1 MKVYSSIKGVLEFL
15 GMLGALAV
23 GRSTGFVFG
32 GFFFRSREYLI
43 SGSFWVIMYIYIYIY
58 VCVYMYITDHTA
70 CGALIRGALFYETP
84 SC

>member
-1 MKVYSSIKGVLEFL
+1 MIKVYSSIKGVLESL

-23 GRSTGFVFG
+23 GRRTGFVFG

-43 SGSFWVIMYIYIYIY
+43 SGSFWECMYIYI
-58 VCVYMYITDHTA
+58 CVYMYITDHTA